1 MFKMNFLKM
10 RTRSALRKNQSLRS
24 SIPYKQTKSVGIVFS
39 VEDKQIRQDVKE
51 FIRTLELDG
60 KQVKVLEFLP
70 NKKENYEILF
80 DFFSIEDL
88 TFWGNINSEHA
99 NNFSKTSFDL
109 LFYVDLNSNP
119 LVLDLLARSKAHCR
133 IGRYCEEES
142 PYFEM
147 MIKQEGTPKGLMET
161 MYKYAKQLR

>member
-1 MFKMNFLKM
+1 MNLLKM
-10 RTRSALRKNQSLRS
+10 RTRSALRKNQSLRY
-24 SIPYKQTKSVGIVFS
+24 SIPYKQAKSVGIVFS
-39 VEDKQIRQDVKE
+39 IKDQQTSTDIKE
-51 FIRTLELDG
+51 FIHILEQDG

-70 NKKENYEILF
+70 TKKENYESLF

-88 TFWGNINSEHA
+88 SFLGKINSEHA
-99 NNFSKTSFDL
+99 INFSKTSFDF
-109 LFYVDLNSNP
+109 LFYVDVNSNS

-147 MIKQEGTPKGLMET
+147 MIKQEGTSKGLIET